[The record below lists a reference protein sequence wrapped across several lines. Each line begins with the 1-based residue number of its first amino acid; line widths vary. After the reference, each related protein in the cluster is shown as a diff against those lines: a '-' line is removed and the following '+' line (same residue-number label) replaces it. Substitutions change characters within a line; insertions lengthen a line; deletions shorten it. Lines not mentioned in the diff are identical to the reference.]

1 MDKKTL
7 REELKKLE
15 DNELWELLKKVKDIS
30 PTHHM
35 GLSSYSKTRV
45 RNMIQRADLPERI
58 FQKIEAIQKRMRAIE
73 SRKEK
78 LRYEELCEMAGVSV
92 AMAREADASEE
103 VLINLAIEREQKL
116 KAQEE
121 AKRKKAQQEI
131 AGIARKQE
139 SEILEAKKQRVPK
152 TKRQGRKAKAGTL
165 VEKKLAEEKKE
176 EERRLKEQ
184 IKVLGRI
191 QYFKRNQP
199 YKVKKDDVKQ
209 NILSPSLDQMI
220 GVLVKGA
227 PGRLRV
233 YFPHG
238 TSKKDINEK
247 IKKYE
252 VTHSDA

>member
-45 RNMIQRADLPERI
+45 RNMIIKAAQPERI
-58 FQKIEAIQKRMRAIE
+58 LRETKAIRERMRAIE

-78 LRYEELCEMAGVSV
+78 LRYEELCEIAGVSV
-92 AMAREADASEE
+92 VMAREACVSEE
-103 VLINLAIEREQKL
+103 TLINLAIEREQKI
-116 KAQEE
+116 KAKEE
-121 AKRKKAQQEI
+121 AERKKAQQEI
-131 AGIARKQE
+131 ASIVRKQE

-152 TKRQGRKAKAGTL
+152 TKGQGRKAKAGTL
-165 VEKKLAEEKKE
+165 AEKKLAEEKKE
-176 EERRLKEQ
+176 EERRLKKQ

-191 QYFKRNQP
+191 QYSKRNQSGNQP
-199 YKVKKDDVKQ
+199 DKAEDDAKQ
-209 NILSPSLDQMI
+209 DILSPLLDQMI

-227 PGRLRV
+227 PGRLKV

-238 TSKKDINEK
+238 TSQANINEK

-252 VTHSDA
+252 AT